1 MTWRQP
7 RYRDDRTLHF
17 FKHESFH
24 WIATIISA
32 IVIAIIIIAHILF
45 LLSTFLCDPERLIP
59 TGTAIRAN
67 GTIVS
72 GVTKKPGSVTGLKQR
87 SDSKYVPQGR
97 KAPPPVVGAGSGM
110 LASADPAPNGSRRQ
124 RVLRRR
130 FLNDEAGRPTKRKK
144 VLAPAAI
151 AATRSLAGVAVQRRC
166 SNHWTGMTARVTVV
180 ALATLFWCWF

>member
-1 MTWRQP
+1 MPGTPVIFAPSAAKRNWPVTWRQP
-7 RYRDDRTLHF
+7 RYRDYRTLHF
-17 FKHESFH
+17 FKHESLH

-97 KAPPPVVGAGSGM
+97 KAPLLWSGPDPVC
-110 LASADPAPNGSRRQ
+110 LPAPIRPQMGHGDSVFSEGAFSTTKQDVQQSAKRFLHRQ
-124 RVLRRR
+124 QLRRHDHWR
-130 FLNDEAGRPTKRKK
+130 ASPYSDAAPTIG
-144 VLAPAAI
+144 LE
-151 AATRSLAGVAVQRRC
+151 
-166 SNHWTGMTARVTVV
+166 
-180 ALATLFWCWF
+180 